1 MTLHEI
7 YYAKK
12 GNYLDIKREGEI
24 FSDIEKYSYQECP
37 VWSHRSNRTF
47 IVKSPLEFNFFVD
60 VQSGTVETDLDDKS
74 LVFIGEDSDLDGKHP
89 IAQIELPRYFFWT
102 ESEDIWIEYLDHPL
116 TSLKNNFVSIGGWW
130 NISNYPRGNSFA
142 IQVVDSDR
150 TVSIDK
156 GDPLFRIRFFSK
168 NLDDGFSLIEKE
180 DDYDSILLNQESYKM
195 GERMREN
202 SKELHNK
209 LFKKSCPFSFLHNKD
224 V

>member
-1 MTLHEI
+1 M
-7 YYAKK
+7 
-12 GNYLDIKREGEI
+12 
-24 FSDIEKYSYQECP
+24 
-37 VWSHRSNRTF
+37 
-47 IVKSPLEFNFFVD
+47 
-60 VQSGTVETDLDDKS
+60 
-74 LVFIGEDSDLDGKHP
+74 
-89 IAQIELPRYFFWT
+89 
-102 ESEDIWIEYLDHPL
+102 
-116 TSLKNNFVSIGGWW
+116 KNNFVSIGGWW

-168 NLDDGFSLIEKE
+168 NLDDGFSLIKKE

-202 SKELHNK
+202 SNELHNK